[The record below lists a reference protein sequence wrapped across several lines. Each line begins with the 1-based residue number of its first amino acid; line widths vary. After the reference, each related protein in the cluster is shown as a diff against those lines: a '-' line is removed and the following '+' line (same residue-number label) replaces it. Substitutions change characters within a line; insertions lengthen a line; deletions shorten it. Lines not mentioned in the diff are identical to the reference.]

1 MSEAAPTPPQAPEHH
16 GLHPW
21 VYWTIGAVVVVLMV
35 IGVITYSSGKDD
47 RVAKQKAEQL
57 TQKLT
62 DAGLP
67 VPENQDVITSTLGTD
82 GGAVCDNPLSALGKA
97 SLFNQ
102 LTNGAAFVGQRP
114 IIADKHVLQ
123 GEALILQT
131 YCPDKFEKYQD
142 KINDLKTDNTIK
154 R

>member
-1 MSEAAPTPPQAPEHH
+1 MSAQAPTPPEHH

-21 VYWTIGAVVVVLMV
+21 IYWTIGIVIVVLMI
-35 IGVITYSSGKDD
+35 IGVFTYSSGKDD
-47 RVAKQKAEQL
+47 RQAKQKAQEL
-57 TQKLT
+57 TQKLEQ
-62 DAGLP
+62 AGLP
-67 VPENQDVITSTLGTD
+67 VPENQDIITSTLGND

-114 IIADKHVLQ
+114 IIADKVVLK

-131 YCPDKFEKYQD
+131 YCPEKLEKYQD
-142 KINDLKTDNTIK
+142 KINDLKTDDTIK
-154 R
+154 G